1 MKPHFAWDEKYRP
14 ETVDACILPSNL
26 KKMLKQFVAQG
37 DIPNAI
43 FVGGPGCGKTS
54 AAIAVCAELGA
65 DYIKINSSLEGDKD
79 KLRTDITQFAS
90 SMSSTDGR
98 KYVILDEADHLTWQ
112 VQPALRTFIED
123 YAGNCGFI
131 LTANYANRII
141 EPLHSRCPPISF
153 AIPKAELG
161 LLCKQIIERL
171 QFILDSE
178 HIKYELG
185 ALVELILK
193 YKPDWRR
200 IINVVQRYAQAHGK
214 VDKGILEENNSV
226 TIKEVIP
233 FLKAKNWAKL
243 RVWAA
248 ENVGNDPVAIFRTFY
263 DEAAEMFDPSFVDQL
278 IRIINEYQYKAVV
291 VRDQEINL
299 ASFLVEV
306 MAEGKWK

>member
-14 ETVDACILPSNL
+14 ESIDACILPTNL
-26 KKMLKQFVAQG
+26 KKMLKKFVEQG

-43 FVGGPGCGKTS
+43 FVGSAGCGKTS
-54 AAIAVCAELGA
+54 AAIAMCAEIKA
-65 DYIKINSSLEGDKD
+65 DYIIINSSLEGDKD

-112 VQPALRTFIED
+112 VQPALRTFMEA

-161 LLCKQIIERL
+161 ILCREVFSRL
-171 QFILDSE
+171 EFILKAE
-178 HIKYELG
+178 KVTYETG

-193 YKPDWRR
+193 HKPDWRR
-200 IINVVQRYAQAHGK
+200 IINEVQRYAQTHGK
-214 VDKGILEENNSV
+214 VDKGILDETNSIS
-226 TIKEVIP
+226 IKEVVP
-233 FLKAKNWAKL
+233 FLKLKDFGKV
-243 RVWAA
+243 RKWAA
-248 ENVGNDPVAIFRTFY
+248 ENVGNDPVSIFRTFY
-263 DEAAEMFDPSFVDQL
+263 DETNAMFDTSFIPEL
-278 IRIINEYQYKAVV
+278 IVGINEYQYKSTI

-299 ASFLVEV
+299 SAFLVWV
-306 MAEGKWK
+306 MIEGKWK